1 MRESI
6 DQRKQKRKHRKN
18 IILAFVIVCLVIST
32 ACTLYMNIDNPL
44 LRNVFSGF
52 GLDVSGED
60 TIDFD
65 KTEKYA
71 ISSCDGNVVI
81 SRSTGT
87 FCVDSN
93 MNVLWQTEDS
103 NSFPVLKSKGKYVLR
118 YNFDSENAYI
128 IKNGKSTELL
138 TGNPVIGGTVNE
150 NGYSAIITRE
160 KGYKSQIIVFSDEGE
175 VLYKWHSADSYIT
188 DAVVSPDNRTL
199 AVASIDFTTNIT
211 TGELM
216 YFNFYQE
223 KPYAGKI
230 LDNNLVLSM
239 EFTDKNSLLVVGDS
253 ASGVYNLT
261 GEEQATYPYD
271 GKKLSNYATSPDGNL
286 VLAIGDSDSVMT
298 GTNITILSRKLKE
311 KGTYVSDGA
320 IRSIDA
326 TDSSVLLVSDRTLS
340 VISNR
345 GNEIKKLDVNKDV
358 KNALLMGNGKD
369 ALITAGSMAELV
381 SLK

>member
-1 MRESI
+1 MREDI
-6 DQRKQKRKHRKN
+6 DRRKLRRKHRKN
-18 IILAFVIVCLVIST
+18 IILAIAIVCLVIST

-52 GLDVSGED
+52 GLDVVSEN

-71 ISSCDGNVVI
+71 IGICDGGAVVA
-81 SRSTGT
+81 RSTKT

-93 MNVLWQTEDS
+93 MNIVWEMDDS
-103 NSFPVLKSKGKYVLR
+103 NPFPVVKSKGKYVLK
-118 YNFDSENAYI
+118 YNFDGENAYI
-128 IKNGKSTELL
+128 IKNGKATALV

-150 NGYSAIITRE
+150 NGYSALITRE
-160 KGYKSQIIVFSDEGE
+160 KGYKSQIIVFSDKGE

-230 LDNNLVLSM
+230 LENNLVLRLD
-239 EFTDKNSLLVVGDS
+239 FIDKNSLLVVGDS

-261 GEEQATYPYD
+261 GEEKATYSYE
-271 GKKLSNYATSPDGNL
+271 GKKLSNYAISPDGNL

-298 GTNITILSRKLKE
+298 GTNITILGKKLKE

-358 KNALLMGNGKD
+358 KNAVLFGNGKD

-381 SLK
+381 NLK